1 MEAENFQEE
10 KRSFLLDAQ
19 WFSAQHYQ
27 KHPKSDTEEED
38 DQAPK
43 STNHNASLAQSKL
56 HQLTQVFKGEHFLIA

>member
-19 WFSAQHYQ
+19 CFSAQHSQ
-27 KHPKSDTEEED
+27 KHPKSDTEED

-56 HQLTQVFKGEHFLIA
+56 HQLTQVFKAEYFLTA